1 MEDKIVE
8 AINHVRNK
16 RKQRVTKERILNFT
30 TKTNKSIDQGQVME
44 AFESMKANGVIFN
57 KPKAKRESYFVTN
70 KNNNSWTVS
79 DKSPTKINTVTFPKM
94 KSPSTAVELST
105 IDNSMLTTKQ
115 QQPCKTE
122 TPVTPKT
129 PIYKAKDVSR
139 NHLFSDD
146 LFL

>member
-30 TKTNKSIDQGQVME
+30 TKTNKSIDQGQLME
-44 AFESMKANGVIFN
+44 AFESMKANGVIVN

-79 DKSPTKINTVTFPKM
+79 DKSPTKTNTVTSPKM

-105 IDNSMLTTKQ
+105 IDNSMLTTK
-115 QQPCKTE
+115 K
-122 TPVTPKT
+122 
-129 PIYKAKDVSR
+129 
-139 NHLFSDD
+139 
-146 LFL
+146 